1 MRYED
6 VLRQAVE
13 VLNKKIGEGA
23 IIQEGDEEDSSI
35 HDNNCEQITWIIEEQ
50 IGGISDA
57 DILQLAIG
65 MPEVH
70 MRVPSLDADW
80 DSRYEMNSPMALMR
94 ENLYEIMLDDVWE
107 AFEGEEDANEEK

>member
-6 VLRQAVE
+6 VLKQAVE
-13 VLNKKIGEGA
+13 ILNKKIGEGVITRGA
-23 IIQEGDEEDSSI
+23 SEDSDE
-35 HDNNCEQITWIIEEQ
+35 HDDNSEQITRIIEEQ